1 MSQTEPSLYDIALVV
16 QLLSRVCLSA
26 IPWTVT
32 HQAPLPMEFF
42 RQKYRSGLP
51 CPLPRDPPDTG
62 IGPMFLMSPALTG
75 EIFITSTNWE
85 AQGLS

>member
-1 MSQTEPSLYDIALVV
+1 MLAQSCPALCDPMDYIAL
-16 QLLSRVCLSA
+16 
-26 IPWTVT
+26 
-32 HQAPLPMEFF
+32 QAPMSFEFS

-51 CPLPRDPPDTG
+51 CPLPGDPPDTG